1 MAAEM
6 TTIALIQAR
15 MRSSR
20 LPGKVLRRLNGKP
33 VLDWVI
39 DRAALARRLDRIV
52 LATSDDP
59 ADDILAAH
67 ARARGIAV
75 ERGSERD
82 VLDRF
87 AKAAAAQKADVVVRI
102 TADCP
107 LIDPALIDAVIE
119 CRARS
124 GADYASNIAPPTY
137 PDGLDVEV
145 FTAAALHRAATEATE
160 PFDREHV
167 TPYLRRDPFTQ
178 ANITHDEDLSGLR
191 WTVDEAADLETVE
204 RLVGAL
210 GGRQLRFGMPILR
223 LMQRMREL
231 SVTKER

>member
-119 CRARS
+119 CRAQRCRLCQQHC
-124 GADYASNIAPPTY
+124 AS
-137 PDGLDVEV
+137 
-145 FTAAALHRAATEATE
+145 H
-160 PFDREHV
+160 
-167 TPYLRRDPFTQ
+167 
-178 ANITHDEDLSGLR
+178 LS
-191 WTVDEAADLETVE
+191 
-204 RLVGAL
+204 
-210 GGRQLRFGMPILR
+210 
-223 LMQRMREL
+223 
-231 SVTKER
+231 